1 MSVAASRPLA
11 PVVAPTP
18 MPAPTPADRE
28 PASHPF
34 AEMLRQ
40 NRGIERPVVEAAKPS
55 TADIATARAEP
66 GPEPTAAGDDNVPTH
81 DGTPKSDAG
90 RARARA
96 GATPARSAARP
107 SGPAEHTDR
116 GAERSV
122 ERGAQDD
129 GRSPADASSVVAHP
143 APTMRPD
150 AARPADPELRF
161 GLAAHRSPP
170 ATGAERDADAGATA
184 TSTAAIESGADTGS
198 AAARRTDAATRT
210 DTGRAAAR
218 ARDGGAATPAASFA
232 QILADAKAADRPA
245 AAATASAEA
254 PLLSPSAIGA
264 PEPQPSSTTDNALA
278 ASTATLPVP
287 VDSPEFAAAF
297 GVQVSVFVREGVQQA
312 ELHLNPAET
321 GPVSIAITLEGSQA
335 HVEFGADLAA
345 TRQAI
350 ENGLPALASALRDAG
365 FTLAGGGVAQ
375 HSRSGGNGQGGDEAA
390 GRGRHDRR
398 EIRGGEAIAAQAVQ
412 RANVR
417 VAAGGI
423 DLYA

>member
-1 MSVAASRPLA
+1 MSVAASRLPA

-40 NRGIERPVVEAAKPS
+40 NRGIGRPAVEAAKPS

-81 DGTPKSDAG
+81 DSTPKSDAG

-245 AAATASAEA
+245 VAATASAEA

-278 ASTATLPVP
+278 ASTATLPVA

-390 GRGRHDRR
+390 GCGRHDRR